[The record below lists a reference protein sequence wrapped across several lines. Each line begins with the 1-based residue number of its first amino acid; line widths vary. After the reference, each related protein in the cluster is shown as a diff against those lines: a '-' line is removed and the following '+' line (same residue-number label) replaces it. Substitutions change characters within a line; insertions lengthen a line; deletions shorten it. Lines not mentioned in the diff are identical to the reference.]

1 MKVFNWKKILP
12 YAVAIVAFVAVAMI
26 YCAPVLEG
34 KVLVQGDVNNW
45 KGAAQEARA
54 YYDEHGTRT
63 WWTNSMFS
71 GMPTYQITGSLPS
84 GEVRNGMAKVAH
96 LGMEGGWEAI
106 GIIFAY
112 FFGFF
117 LMLRCFKVNPWL
129 SIIGG
134 LAIGLSTYF
143 LLIIP
148 AGHVTKAMALGFLA
162 PVIGGFYAIF
172 RKQYW
177 LGAPLTTLYGI
188 LGITLHPQMTYYIF
202 MLIGIMACAELYIHI
217 KDKAWKDLGISVGV
231 VTLSLLL
238 VVGTKASWLEMNQNY
253 LKETMRGGH
262 SELTSNSDSG
272 PTSNSNS
279 GLSLDY
285 ATAWSYGVG
294 ETMTFLIPNWEG
306 GASGYNVGENSQL
319 YETIKK
325 SGVDK
330 RWAKQYCEHAP
341 TYRGEKAFT
350 SGPVYMGAIICFLF
364 VLGLL
369 IVPGPYKWA
378 LLIATLFSVALAW
391 GRNMMWL
398 TELFFNYFPM
408 YNKFRAVESILVVA
422 EITMPLLGILA
433 LQQIVDKKVA
443 WEKLRM
449 NMFIAGG
456 ITMGL
461 CLFFALFAGV
471 VDVTSSYDV
480 QWKNQLFAMFSEAI
494 KDKHKVTL
502 IVQQFSN
509 AILADRIELIKA
521 DAWRSFIFIALGFAV
536 VYWYAWK
543 SQSLNTKHSTLNYV
557 LYAALAA
564 LVLVDMIPVNKRFF
578 GDDNFVK
585 AKDAEAYFAM
595 QPYEQQILQDKDPN
609 FRVLNLT
616 SNTFNDAR
624 TSYRLKSI
632 GGYSAAKLR
641 RYQDLIDE
649 HISKEMNPLMQTIM
663 QTQGFML
670 PDANEGKNFPVL
682 NMLNMKYAVV
692 HTQGSRQV
700 PVMNPYAMGNC
711 WFVDEV
717 ILVDTPDEECA
728 ALKTLDLH
736 TQAVADKKFA
746 ASLDITQPEV
756 APLMAFDQN
765 AITLTSYAPNCLAYV
780 AMTEQNKVAVFSE
793 IYYPHDW
800 HLYLVDREGK
810 NSVEIPLARVN
821 YTLRAAV
828 IPAGAHQLR
837 MVFEPHALKTDKAC
851 MAILIL
857 ALLLSAGALT
867 SPLWRK
873 KKTILL

>member
-1 MKVFNWKKILP
+1 MKNFDWKKILP

-26 YCAPVLEG
+26 YCAPILEG

-54 YYDEHGTRT
+54 FYDEHGTRS
-63 WWTNSMFS
+63 WWTNSMFG

-162 PVIGGFYAIF
+162 PMIGGFYAIF

-217 KDKAWKDLGISVGV
+217 KDKAWKDLGISLGV
-231 VTLSLLL
+231 LALSLLL
-238 VVGTKASWLEMNQNY
+238 VVGTKASWLEMNQSY

-262 SELTSNSDSG
+262 SELTSNRDSG

-306 GASGYNVGENSQL
+306 GASGYNVGEKSQL
-319 YETIKK
+319 CETMVKNR
-325 SGVDK
+325 VPK
-330 RWAKQYCEHAP
+330 RSAEQFCEHVP

-433 LQQIVDKKVA
+433 LQQIVDKKIA
-443 WEKLRM
+443 WDKLK
-449 NMFIAGG
+449 IHLITAGG
-456 ITMGL
+456 ITGGI
-461 CLFFALFAGV
+461 CLFFALFTGI

-480 QWKNQLFAMFSEAI
+480 QWVNQVPAWLRDAIYDERIAM
-494 KDKHKVTL
+494 
-502 IVQQFSN
+502 
-509 AILADRIELIKA
+509 IKA

-536 VYWYAWK
+536 VYWYAWRGERLEAK
-543 SQSLNTKHSTLNYV
+543 GERQWL

-578 GDDNFVK
+578 GNDNFMK
-585 AKDAEAYFAM
+585 AKDAEAYFKM
-595 QPYEQQILQDKDPN
+595 QPYEQKILEDTSYY
-609 FRVLNLT
+609 RVLNLAT
-616 SNTFNDAR
+616 NTFNDAR

-663 QTQGFML
+663 QTQWFML
-670 PDANEGKNFPVL
+670 PDENAGKDFPVL

-692 HTQGSRQV
+692 PLQGSRQE

-717 ILVDTPDEECA
+717 VWVNTPDEECA

-746 ASLDITQPEV
+746 EVLDVTKPEV
-756 APLMAFDQN
+756 TPLMAFDKN
-765 AITLTSYAPNCLAYV
+765 AIVLTSYQPNCLEYV
-780 AMTEQNKVAVFSE
+780 TMSEQNKVAVFSE

-800 HLYLVDREGK
+800 HLYVVDQDGN
-810 NSVEIPLARVN
+810 NSIEIPLARVN

-837 MVFEPHALKTDKAC
+837 MVFEPHALKTDKAS

-873 KKTILL
+873 KK

>member
-1 MKVFNWKKILP
+1 MKIDWKKLLP
-12 YAVAIVAFVAVAMI
+12 YAVAIVAFVAIAMI
-26 YCAPVLEG
+26 YCAPLLEG

-45 KGAAQEARA
+45 KGAAQEARTF
-54 YYDEHGTRT
+54 YEENGTRT
-63 WWTNSMFS
+63 WWTNSMFG

-84 GEVRNGMAKVAH
+84 GEVRNGMAKIAH

-134 LAIGLSTYF
+134 FAIGFSTYF
-143 LLIIP
+143 FLIIP
-148 AGHVTKAMALGFLA
+148 AGHITKAMALGFLA

-177 LGAPLTTLYGI
+177 LGAPLMVLYGI
-188 LGITLHPQMTYYIF
+188 LSITLHPQMTYYIF

-217 KDKAWKDLGISVGV
+217 KEKAWKDLGISVGV
-231 VTLSLLL
+231 VALSLLL
-238 VVGTKASWLEMNQNY
+238 IVGTKLSWLEMNQNY

-262 SELTSNSDSG
+262 SELRGDEAMRRDG
-272 PTSNSNS
+272 EKAKGEKA
-279 GLSLDY
+279 GLDLDY

-306 GASGYNVGENSQL
+306 GASGYNVGEKSQL
-319 YETIKK
+319 CETMKQN
-325 SGVDK
+325 GVPK
-330 RWAKQYCEHAP
+330 RSAEQFCQQVP

-369 IVPGPYKWA
+369 IVSGPYKWA
-378 LLIATLFSVALAW
+378 LLIATIFSVALAW

-422 EITMPLLGILA
+422 EITIPLLGIMA
-433 LQQIVDKKVA
+433 LQQVVEKKIA
-443 WEKLRM
+443 WDKLR
-449 NMFIAGG
+449 ISILTAAG
-456 ITMGL
+456 ITGGL
-461 CLFFALFAGV
+461 CLVFALFGGA
-471 VDVTSSYDV
+471 VDITSSYDS
-480 QWKNQLFAMFSEAI
+480 QWVSQVPGWLKEAI
-494 KDKHKVTL
+494 FAERV
-502 IVQQFSN
+502 
-509 AILADRIELIKA
+509 AMIKA
-521 DAWRSFIFIALGFAV
+521 DAWRSLIFIVLGAGL

-543 SQSLNTKHSTLNYV
+543 VNSSSSNFKLSTLNYA

-578 GDDNFVK
+578 GNNHFVNEK
-585 AKDAEAYFAM
+585 VADRTFRMEE
-595 QPYEQQILQDKDPN
+595 YEKEILQDQSYY
-609 FRVLNLT
+609 RVLNLAT
-616 SNTFNDAR
+616 NTFNDAR

-649 HISKEMNPLMQTIM
+649 HISQEMNPLMQTVM
-663 QTQGFML
+663 RTQGFMI
-670 PDANEGKNFPVL
+670 PDENAGKDFPVL
-682 NMLNMKYAVV
+682 NMLNMKYAVMPL
-692 HTQGSRQV
+692 QGGQQV

-728 ALKTLDLH
+728 ALRTLDLH
-736 TQAVADKKFA
+736 KQAVADKKFA
-746 ASLDITQPEV
+746 EALDITKPEV
-756 APLMAFDQN
+756 APLMAFDEN
-765 AITLTSYAPNCLAYV
+765 VIELTSYAPNCLEYV

-793 IYYPHDW
+793 IYYPYDW
-800 HLYLVDREGK
+800 HLYMVDRDGN
-810 NSVEIPLARVN
+810 NSVEIHLARVN

-837 MVFEPHALKTDKAC
+837 MVFEPHAMKTDKAS

-857 ALLLSAGALT
+857 ALLLSVGALT
-867 SPLWRK
+867 FPLWRK
-873 KKTILL
+873 K

>member
-1 MKVFNWKKILP
+1 MKFDWKKILP

-26 YCAPVLEG
+26 YCAPLLEG

-45 KGAAQEARA
+45 KGVAQEARA

-63 WWTNSMFS
+63 WWTNSTFS

-84 GEVRNGMAKVAH
+84 GELRNGMAKVAH

-134 LAIGLSTYF
+134 LAIGFSTYF
-143 LLIIP
+143 FLIIP

-162 PVIGGFYAIF
+162 PMVGGFYAIF

-177 LGAPLTTLYGI
+177 LGAPLVMLYGI

-202 MLIGIMACAELYIHI
+202 MLIGVLACAELYIHI
-217 KDKAWKDLGISVGV
+217 KDKAWKDLGISLGV
-231 VTLSLLL
+231 LALSLLL
-238 VVGTKASWLEMNQNY
+238 VVGTKVSWLEMNQSY

-262 SELTSNSDSG
+262 SELNRSG
-272 PTSNSNS
+272 DNKEKPV
-279 GLSLDY
+279 GLDFDY
-285 ATAWSYGVG
+285 ATAWSYGVD
-294 ETMTFLIPNWEG
+294 ETMTLLIPNWEG
-306 GASGYNVGENSQL
+306 GASGYDVGA
-319 YETIKK
+319 K
-325 SGVDK
+325 SGLCKTMVNNRIPK
-330 RWAKQYCEHAP
+330 RSAEQFCSQAP
-341 TYRGEKAFT
+341 VYRGEKAFT
-350 SGPVYMGAIICFLF
+350 SGPVYVGAIICFLF

-378 LLIATLFSVALAW
+378 LLVATLFSVALAW

-433 LQQIVDKKVA
+433 LQQIVDKKIA
-443 WEKLRM
+443 WEKLRV

-461 CLFFALFAGV
+461 CLIFALFTGV
-471 VDVTSSYDV
+471 VDVTSSYDA
-480 QWKNQLFAMFSEAI
+480 QWVNQVPAWLRDAIYDERVAM
-494 KDKHKVTL
+494 
-502 IVQQFSN
+502 
-509 AILADRIELIKA
+509 IKA
-521 DAWRSFIFIALGFAV
+521 DAWRSFIYIALGFAIIF
-536 VYWYAWK
+536 WYAWQ
-543 SQSLNTKHSTLNYV
+543 SQKEEQKKYSYILYGV
-557 LYAALAA
+557 LAV
-564 LVLVDMIPVNKRFF
+564 LVLADMVPVNKRFF
-578 GDDNFVK
+578 GNENFVK
-585 AKDAEAYFAM
+585 AKDADAYFAM
-595 QPYEQQILQDKDPN
+595 QPYEQQILQDKTYY
-609 FRVLNLT
+609 RVLNLAT
-616 SNTFNDAR
+616 NTFNDAR
-624 TSYRLKSI
+624 TSYRLNSI
-632 GGYSAAKLR
+632 GGYHAAKLR

-649 HISKEMNPLMQTIM
+649 HISREMNPFLQTVM
-663 QTQGFML
+663 RTQGFML
-670 PDANEGKNFPVL
+670 LDENAGKDFAVL

-692 HTQGSRQV
+692 PTQGSRQV

-728 ALKTLDLH
+728 ALRTIDLYK
-736 TQAVADKKFA
+736 QAVADKKFA
-746 ASLDITQPEV
+746 TELDVTRTEV
-756 APLMAFDQN
+756 APLMAFDKN
-765 AITLTSYAPNCLAYV
+765 EIELTSYQPNCLEYI

-800 HLYLVDREGK
+800 HLYIVDKDG
-810 NSVEIPLARVN
+810 NNNIEIPLARVN

-837 MVFEPHALKTDKAC
+837 MVFEPHALKTDKAS
-851 MAILIL
+851 MAIMIL
-857 ALLLSAGALT
+857 ALFLSVGGLT
-867 SPLWRK
+867 YPLWRRK
-873 KKTILL
+873 K

>member
-1 MKVFNWKKILP
+1 MNMKIDWKKILP
-12 YAVAIVAFVAVAMI
+12 YAVAIVAFVAIAMI
-26 YCAPVLEG
+26 YCAPLLEG

-54 YYDEHGTRT
+54 FYDENGTRT
-63 WWTNSMFS
+63 WWTNSMFG

-84 GEVRNGMAKVAH
+84 GEMRNSMAKVAH
-96 LGMEGGWEAI
+96 LGLEGGWEAI

-134 LAIGLSTYF
+134 LAIGFSTYF

-148 AGHVTKAMALGFLA
+148 AGHMTKAAALGFLA

-177 LGAPLTTLYGI
+177 LGAPLVAIYGTLS
-188 LGITLHPQMTYYIF
+188 LNLHPQMTYYIF
-202 MLIGIMACAELYIHI
+202 MLIGVMACAELYIHI
-217 KDKAWKDLGISVGV
+217 REKRWKDLGISVGV
-231 VTLSLLL
+231 LAISLLL
-238 VVGTKASWLEMNQNY
+238 VFGTKLSWLEMNQSY

-262 SELTSNSDSG
+262 SELTRSG
-272 PTSNSNS
+272 DDKSKPA
-279 GLSLDY
+279 GLDLDY
-285 ATAWSYGVG
+285 ATAWSYGVD

-306 GASGYNVGENSQL
+306 GASGYNVGEKSQL
-319 YETIKK
+319 CETMKDN
-325 SGVDK
+325 GVPK
-330 RWAKQYCEHAP
+330 RSAEQFCQQVP

-378 LLIATLFSVALAW
+378 LLLATLFSVALAW

-433 LQQIVDKKVA
+433 LQQIVDKKIA
-443 WEKLRM
+443 WEKLRV

-456 ITMGL
+456 VTAGL
-461 CLFFALFAGV
+461 CLFFALFASV
-471 VDVTSSYDV
+471 VDVTSSYDA
-480 QWKNQLFAMFSEAI
+480 QWVNQVPAWLRDAIMDERTAM
-494 KDKHKVTL
+494 
-502 IVQQFSN
+502 
-509 AILADRIELIKA
+509 IKA
-521 DAWRSFIFIALGFAV
+521 DAWRSFIFIVFGFV
-536 VYWYAWK
+536 VIYWYAWK
-543 SQSLNTKHSTLNYV
+543 SNTRPLASSPYRLITFYG
-557 LYAALAA
+557 ALAV
-564 LVLVDMIPVNKRFF
+564 LVLADMLPVNKRFF
-578 GDDNFVK
+578 GNDHFVK
-585 AKDAEAYFAM
+585 AKDADAYFAM
-595 QPYEQQILQDKDPN
+595 QPYEQQILQDESYY
-609 FRVLNLT
+609 RVLNLAT
-616 SNTFNDAR
+616 NTFNDAR

-649 HISKEMNPLMQTIM
+649 HISKEMNPLMQTVM
-663 QTQGFML
+663 RTQGFML
-670 PDANEGKNFPVL
+670 PDENEGKDFPVL

-692 HTQGSRQV
+692 PLQGGKQA
-700 PVMNPYAMGNC
+700 PVQNPYAMGNC

-717 ILVDTPDEECA
+717 IWVDTPDEECA
-728 ALKTLDLH
+728 LLSEIDLH
-736 TQAVADKKFA
+736 KQAVADKKFA
-746 ASLDITQPEV
+746 EALDITKPEV
-756 APLMAFDQN
+756 TPLMAFDESR
-765 AITLTSYAPNCLAYV
+765 IELTSYAPNCLQYES
-780 AMTEQNKVAVFSE
+780 MNERNQVAVFSE
-793 IYYPHDW
+793 IYYPYDW
-800 HLYLVDREGK
+800 HLYIVNNNGEKMEL
-810 NSVEIPLARVN
+810 PLARVN

-828 IPAGAHQLR
+828 IPAGHHQLVMEFR
-837 MVFEPHALKTDKAC
+837 PHAMQTDKWC

-857 ALLLSAGALT
+857 ALLLSVGGLT
-867 SPLWRK
+867 YPLWRK
-873 KKTILL
+873 KK

>member
-1 MKVFNWKKILP
+1 MKIDWKKILP

-26 YCAPVLEG
+26 YCAPILEG

-54 YYDEHGTRT
+54 FYDEHGTRT
-63 WWTNSMFS
+63 WWTNSMFG

-84 GEVRNGMAKVAH
+84 GELRNGMAKIAH
-96 LGMEGGWEAI
+96 LSMEGGWEAI

-162 PVIGGFYAIF
+162 PMVGGFYAIF

-177 LGAPLTTLYGI
+177 LGAPLVMLYGI

-202 MLIGIMACAELYIHI
+202 MLIGVLACAELYIHI
-217 KDKAWKDLGISVGV
+217 KDKAWKDLGISLGV
-231 VTLSLLL
+231 LALSLLL
-238 VVGTKASWLEMNQNY
+238 VVGTKASWLEMNQSY

-285 ATAWSYGVG
+285 ATAWSYGVD

-306 GASGYNVGENSQL
+306 GASGYNVGAKSDL
-319 YETIKK
+319 CETMVKNR
-325 SGVDK
+325 VPK
-330 RWAKQYCEHAP
+330 RSAEQFCQQVP
-341 TYRGEKAFT
+341 TYRGEKPFT

-378 LLIATLFSVALAW
+378 LLVATLFSVALAW

-422 EITMPLLGILA
+422 EITIPLLGMLA
-433 LQQIVDKKVA
+433 LQQVVEKKIAWDKLKIH
-443 WEKLRM
+443 LLT
-449 NMFIAGG
+449 AGG
-456 ITMGL
+456 ITAGL
-461 CLFFALFAGV
+461 CLFFALFAGM
-471 VDVTSSYDV
+471 VDVTSSYDA
-480 QWKNQLFAMFSEAI
+480 QWVNQVPAWLRDAIMDERVAM
-494 KDKHKVTL
+494 
-502 IVQQFSN
+502 
-509 AILADRIELIKA
+509 IKA
-521 DAWRSFIFIALGFAV
+521 DAWRSFIFVALGFAV

-543 SQSLNTKHSTLNYV
+543 SESLPLASSPYRLIAFC
-557 LYAALAA
+557 AALAA
-564 LVLVDMIPVNKRFF
+564 VVLVDMIPVNKRFF
-578 GDDNFVK
+578 GNDHFVK

-595 QPYEQQILQDKDPN
+595 QPYEQQILQDEDPN
-609 FRVLNLT
+609 FRVLNLA

-649 HISKEMNPLMQTIM
+649 HISAEMNPLMQTIM

-670 PDANEGKNFPVL
+670 PDANEGKDFPVL
-682 NMLNMKYAVV
+682 NMLNMKYAIVPL
-692 HTQGSRQV
+692 QGGKQA
-700 PVMNPYAMGNC
+700 PVYNPYAMGNC

-717 ILVDTPDEECA
+717 VLVDTPDEECA
-728 ALKTLDLH
+728 ALGTIDLH

-746 ASLDITQPEV
+746 EALDIIKPEF
-756 APLMAFDQN
+756 APLMAFDTTLIQ
-765 AITLTSYAPNCLAYV
+765 LTSYAPNCLTYE
-780 AMTEQNKVAVFSE
+780 AMTERNKVAVFSE
-793 IYYPHDW
+793 IYYPYDW
-800 HLYLVDREGK
+800 HLYLVNASGEK
-810 NSVEIPLARVN
+810 VELPLARVN

-828 IPAGAHQLR
+828 IPAGHHQLV
-837 MVFEPHALKTDKAC
+837 MEFTPHAVKTDRWC
-851 MAILIL
+851 MALMIL
-857 ALLLSAGALT
+857 ALLLSVGGLT
-867 SPLWRK
+867 YPLWRK
-873 KKTILL
+873 KLLKGSVLG

>member
-1 MKVFNWKKILP
+1 MKIDWKKILP

-26 YCAPVLEG
+26 YCAPILEG

-45 KGAAQEARA
+45 KGAAQEARTF
-54 YYDEHGTRT
+54 YDENCTRT
-63 WWTNSMFS
+63 WWTNSMFG

-84 GEVRNGMAKVAH
+84 GEVRNGMATVAH
-96 LGMEGGWEAI
+96 LGMKGGWEAI

-134 LAIGLSTYF
+134 LAIGFSTYF
-143 LLIIP
+143 FLIIP
-148 AGHVTKAMALGFLA
+148 AGHVTKAVALGFLA

-177 LGAPLTTLYGI
+177 LGAPLIMLYGI
-188 LGITLHPQMTYYIF
+188 MSINLHPQMTYYIF
-202 MLIGIMACAELYIHI
+202 MLIGVLACAELYIHI
-217 KDKAWKDLGISVGV
+217 KDKAWKDLGISLGV
-231 VTLSLLL
+231 LALSLLL
-238 VVGTKASWLEMNQNY
+238 VVGTKVSWLEMNQSY

-262 SELTSNSDSG
+262 SELTSNSNSG
-272 PTSNSNS
+272 PTSNNS

-285 ATAWSYGVG
+285 ATAWSYGVD

-306 GASGYNVGENSQL
+306 GASGYNVGAKSDL
-319 YETIKK
+319 CETMIKNR
-325 SGVDK
+325 VPK
-330 RWAKQYCEHAP
+330 RSAEQFCQQVP

-443 WEKLRM
+443 WEKLR
-449 NMFIAGG
+449 ISILTAAG
-456 ITMGL
+456 ITGGL
-461 CLFFALFAGV
+461 CLVFALFGGA
-471 VDVTSSYDV
+471 VDVTSNYDS
-480 QWKNQLFAMFSEAI
+480 QWVSQVPVWLKDAIIAERVAM
-494 KDKHKVTL
+494 
-502 IVQQFSN
+502 
-509 AILADRIELIKA
+509 IKA
-521 DAWRSFIFIALGFAV
+521 DAWRSLIFIVLGAGAV
-536 VYWYAWK
+536 YSYAWK
-543 SQSLNTKHSTLNYV
+543 SQSLNSKHSTLNYA
-557 LYAALAA
+557 LYAALAV

-578 GDDNFVK
+578 GNDNFVK
-585 AKDAEAYFAM
+585 AKDAERYFAI
-595 QPYEQQILQDKDPN
+595 QPYEELILLDESYY
-609 FRVLNLT
+609 RVLNLAT
-616 SNTFNDAR
+616 NTFNDAR

-649 HISKEMNPLMQTIM
+649 HISREMNPLMQTVM
-663 QTQGFML
+663 RTQRFML
-670 PDANEGKNFPVL
+670 PDENAGKDFPVL
-682 NMLNMKYAVV
+682 NMLNMKYAIMPL
-692 HTQGSRQV
+692 QGGKQA

-717 ILVDTPDEECA
+717 VLVDTPDEECA
-728 ALKTLDLH
+728 ALRSLNLH
-736 TQAVADKKFA
+736 KQAVADKKFA
-746 ASLDITQPEV
+746 EALDITKPEV
-756 APLMAFDQN
+756 TPLMAFEEN
-765 AITLTSYAPNCLAYV
+765 SIVLTSYAPNYLQYES
-780 AMTEQNKVAVFSE
+780 MNERNQIAVFSE
-793 IYYPHDW
+793 IYYPYDW
-800 HLYLVDREGK
+800 HLYIVNANGEKMEL
-810 NSVEIPLARVN
+810 PLARAN

-828 IPAGAHQLR
+828 IPAGHHQLVMEFR
-837 MVFEPHALKTDKAC
+837 PHAMQTDKWC
-851 MAILIL
+851 VAILIL
-857 ALLLSAGALT
+857 ALLLSAGCL
-867 SPLWRK
+867 SYPLWK
-873 KKTILL
+873 HKLNGCIVQCKGK

>member
-1 MKVFNWKKILP
+1 MKNFDWKKILP

-26 YCAPVLEG
+26 YCAPILEG

-45 KGAAQEARA
+45 KGAAQEARTF
-54 YYDEHGTRT
+54 YDENGTRT
-63 WWTNSMFS
+63 WWTNSMFG

-84 GEVRNGMAKVAH
+84 GEVRNGIAKIAH

-177 LGAPLTTLYGI
+177 LGAPLVMLYGI

-202 MLIGIMACAELYIHI
+202 MLIGVMACAELYIHI
-217 KDKAWKDLGISVGV
+217 REKRWKDLGISVGV
-231 VTLSLLL
+231 LAISLLL
-238 VVGTKASWLEMNQNY
+238 VFGTKLSWFEMNQSY

-262 SELTSNSDSG
+262 SELTKTNGNSEKKA
-272 PTSNSNS
+272 
-279 GLSLDY
+279 GLDLEY
-285 ATAWSYGVG
+285 ATAWSYGVD

-306 GASGYNVGENSQL
+306 GASGYNVGAKSDL
-319 YETIKK
+319 CETM
-325 SGVDK
+325 VQNRVPK
-330 RWAKQYCEHAP
+330 RSAEQFCEQVP

-378 LLIATLFSVALAW
+378 LLVATLFSVALAW

-422 EITMPLLGILA
+422 EITIPLLGILA

-443 WEKLRM
+443 WEKLRT

-461 CLFFALFAGV
+461 CLIFALFTGV
-471 VDVTSSYDV
+471 VDVTSSYDA
-480 QWKNQLFAMFSEAI
+480 QWVNQVPAWLRDAIYDERVAM
-494 KDKHKVTL
+494 
-502 IVQQFSN
+502 
-509 AILADRIELIKA
+509 IKA

-536 VYWYAWK
+536 IFWYAWK

-557 LYAALAA
+557 LYATLAA
-564 LVLVDMIPVNKRFF
+564 LVLADMVPVNKRFF
-578 GDDNFVK
+578 GNDHFVK
-585 AKDAEAYFAM
+585 AKDADAYFAM
-595 QPYEQQILQDKDPN
+595 QPYEQQILEDKSYY
-609 FRVLNLT
+609 RVLNLAA
-616 SNTFNDAR
+616 NTFNDAR

-649 HISKEMNPLMQTIM
+649 HISKEMNPLMQTVM
-663 QTQGFML
+663 RTQGFML
-670 PDANEGKNFPVL
+670 PDANEGNDFPVL
-682 NMLNMKYAVV
+682 NMLNMKYAIVPL
-692 HTQGSRQV
+692 QGGKQA
-700 PVMNPYAMGNC
+700 PVQNPYAMGNC
-711 WFVDEV
+711 WFVDRLQVVNNANDEIAQLKKV
-717 ILVDTPDEECA
+717 DLHQVAVVDTSFVSLLDTSLPA
-728 ALKTLDLH
+728 A
-736 TQAVADKKFA
+736 
-746 ASLDITQPEV
+746 
-756 APLMAFDQN
+756 APLMAYDENYIHVTKHQ
-765 AITLTSYAPNCLAYV
+765 PNKIMYESQS
-780 AMTEQNKVAVFSE
+780 EQNKVAVFSE
-793 IYYPHDW
+793 VYYPHGW
-800 HLYLVDREGK
+800 HLYLLNADGSISSEL
-810 NSVEIPLARVN
+810 PLARVN
-821 YTLRAAV
+821 YILRAAV
-828 IPAGAHQLR
+828 IPAGHHMLC
-837 MVFEPHALKTDKAC
+837 MVFEPDSVKKGNT
-851 MAILIL
+851 ISLICFIIMC
-857 ALLLSAGALT
+857 LSLIGVVGYKLYR
-867 SPLWRK
+867 RK
-873 KKTILL
+873 H

>member
-1 MKVFNWKKILP
+1 MINWKKLLP
-12 YAVAIVAFVAVAMI
+12 YVVGIAVFVGIAVV
-26 YCAPVLEG
+26 YCAPLLEG

-54 YYDEHGTRT
+54 FYDEHGYSP

-71 GMPTYQITGSLPS
+71 GMPTYQITGNLPTS
-84 GEVRNGMAKVAH
+84 ELRAT
-96 LGMEGGWEAI
+96 MEQISHAGFAGDWTI
-106 GIIFAY
+106 VGIIFAY

-148 AGHVTKAMALGFLA
+148 AGHMTKAAALGFLA

-177 LGAPLTTLYGI
+177 LGAPLVAIYGTLS
-188 LGITLHPQMTYYIF
+188 LNLHPQMTYYIF
-202 MLIGIMACAELYIHI
+202 MLIGVMACAELYIHI
-217 KDKAWKDLGISVGV
+217 KDKAWKELGVGV
-231 VTLSLLL
+231 GVLLL
-238 VVGTKASWLEMNQNY
+238 SMLLVLGTKISWLEMNQSY

-262 SELTSNSDSG
+262 SELGEEAKGDKAKG
-272 PTSNSNS
+272 G
-279 GLSLDY
+279 GLDLDY
-285 ATAWSYGVG
+285 ATAWSYGVD

-306 GASGYNVGENSQL
+306 GASGYNVGEKSQL
-319 YETIKK
+319 CETMKDN
-325 SGVDK
+325 GVPK
-330 RWAKQYCEHAP
+330 RSAEQFCQQVP

-378 LLIATLFSVALAW
+378 LLVATLFSVALAW

-433 LQQIVDKKVA
+433 LQQIVDKKIA

-456 ITMGL
+456 VTAGL
-461 CLFFALFAGV
+461 CLFFALFASV
-471 VDVTSSYDV
+471 VDVTSSYDA
-480 QWKNQLFAMFSEAI
+480 QWVNQVPAWLRDAIYDERVAM
-494 KDKHKVTL
+494 
-502 IVQQFSN
+502 
-509 AILADRIELIKA
+509 IKA
-521 DAWRSFIFIALGFAV
+521 DAWRSFIFIALGFAL

-543 SQSLNTKHSTLNYV
+543 SNSESLNTKPSTLNYI
-557 LYAALAA
+557 LYAALAV
-564 LVLVDMIPVNKRFF
+564 LVLADMLPVNKRFF
-578 GDDNFVK
+578 GNDHFVK
-585 AKDAEAYFAM
+585 AKDADAYFAM
-595 QPYEQQILQDKDPN
+595 QPYEQQILQDESYY
-609 FRVLNLT
+609 RVLNLAT
-616 SNTFNDAR
+616 NTFNDAR

-649 HISKEMNPLMQTIM
+649 HISKEMNPLMQTVM
-663 QTQGFML
+663 RTQGFML
-670 PDANEGKNFPVL
+670 PDENEGKDFPVL

-692 HTQGSRQV
+692 PLQGGKQA
-700 PVMNPYAMGNC
+700 PVQNPYAMGNC

-728 ALKTLDLH
+728 LLRGIDLH
-736 TQAVADKKFA
+736 KQAVADKKFA
-746 ASLDITQPEV
+746 EVLDITKPEV
-756 APLMAFDQN
+756 TPLMAFDESS
-765 AITLTSYAPNCLAYV
+765 IELTSYAPNCLQYES
-780 AMTEQNKVAVFSE
+780 MNERNQLAVFSE
-793 IYYPHDW
+793 IYYPYDW
-800 HLYLVDREGK
+800 HLYIVNANGER
-810 NSVEIPLARVN
+810 VELPLARVN

-828 IPAGAHQLR
+828 IPAGHHQLVMEFR
-837 MVFEPHALKTDKAC
+837 PHALQLDKWS
-851 MAILIL
+851 MAIMLL
-857 ALLLSAGALT
+857 VLLLSFCGLT
-867 SPLWRK
+867 YPLWKQYIK
-873 KKTILL
+873 KNS

>member
-1 MKVFNWKKILP
+1 MKFDWKKILP
-12 YAVAIVAFVAVAMI
+12 YVVAIVAFVAVAMI
-26 YCAPVLEG
+26 YCAPILEG

-45 KGAAQEARA
+45 KGAAQEARTF
-54 YYDEHGTRT
+54 YDENGTRT
-63 WWTNSMFS
+63 WWTNSMFG

-84 GEVRNGMAKVAH
+84 GEVRNGMAKIAH

-134 LAIGLSTYF
+134 LAIGFSTYF
-143 LLIIP
+143 FLIIP
-148 AGHVTKAMALGFLA
+148 AGHVTKAVALGFLA

-177 LGAPLTTLYGI
+177 LGAPLIMLYGI
-188 LGITLHPQMTYYIF
+188 MSINLHPQMTYYIF
-202 MLIGIMACAELYIHI
+202 MLIGVLACAELYIHI
-217 KDKAWKDLGISVGV
+217 KDKAWKDLGISLGV
-231 VTLSLLL
+231 LALSLLL
-238 VVGTKASWLEMNQNY
+238 VVGTKVSWLEMNQSY

-285 ATAWSYGVG
+285 ATAWSYGVD

-306 GASGYNVGENSQL
+306 GASGYNVGAKSDL
-319 YETIKK
+319 CETMVKNR
-325 SGVDK
+325 VPK
-330 RWAKQYCEHAP
+330 RSAEQFCQQVP

-378 LLIATLFSVALAW
+378 LLVATLFSVALAW

-433 LQQIVDKKVA
+433 LQQIVDKKVT
-443 WEKLRM
+443 WDKLRT

-461 CLFFALFAGV
+461 CLIFALFTGV
-471 VDVTSSYDV
+471 VDVTSSYDA
-480 QWKNQLFAMFSEAI
+480 QWVNQVPAWLRDAIYDERVAM
-494 KDKHKVTL
+494 
-502 IVQQFSN
+502 
-509 AILADRIELIKA
+509 IKA
-521 DAWRSFIFIALGFAV
+521 DAWRSFIYIALGFAIIF
-536 VYWYAWK
+536 WYAWQ
-543 SQSLNTKHSTLNYV
+543 SQKEEQKKYSYILYGV
-557 LYAALAA
+557 LAV
-564 LVLVDMIPVNKRFF
+564 LVLADMVPVNKRFF
-578 GDDNFVK
+578 GNDHFVK
-585 AKDAEAYFAM
+585 AKDADAYFAL
-595 QPYEQQILQDKDPN
+595 QPYEQQILQDKTYY
-609 FRVLNLT
+609 RVLNLAT
-616 SNTFNDAR
+616 NTFNDAR
-624 TSYRLKSI
+624 TSYRLNSI
-632 GGYSAAKLR
+632 GGYHAAKLR

-649 HISKEMNPLMQTIM
+649 HISREMNPFLQTVM
-663 QTQGFML
+663 RTQGFML
-670 PDANEGKNFPVL
+670 PDENAGKDFAVL

-692 HTQGSRQV
+692 PTQGSRQV

-717 ILVDTPDEECA
+717 TLVDTPDEECA
-728 ALKTLDLH
+728 ALRTMDLYK
-736 TQAVADKKFA
+736 QAVADKKFA
-746 ASLDITQPEV
+746 TELDVTRTEV
-756 APLMAFDQN
+756 APLMAFDKN
-765 AITLTSYAPNCLAYV
+765 EIELTSYQPNCLEYI

-800 HLYLVDREGK
+800 HLYIVDKDGN
-810 NSVEIPLARVN
+810 NSIEIPLARVN

-837 MVFEPHALKTDKAC
+837 MVFEPHALKTDKAS
-851 MAILIL
+851 MAIMIL
-857 ALLLSAGALT
+857 ALFLSVGGLT
-867 SPLWRK
+867 YPLWRRK
-873 KKTILL
+873 K

>member
-1 MKVFNWKKILP
+1 MNMKIDWKKILP
-12 YAVAIVAFVAVAMI
+12 YAVAIVAFVAIAMI
-26 YCAPVLEG
+26 YCAPLLEG

-45 KGAAQEARA
+45 KGAAQEAITF
-54 YYDEHGTRT
+54 YEKEGYSP

-71 GMPTYQITGSLPS
+71 GMPTYQITGKLQTSATYKVMETIARGGL
-84 GEVRNGMAKVAH
+84 NGD
-96 LGMEGGWEAI
+96 WAI
-106 GIIFAY
+106 MGIIFAY

-134 LAIGLSTYF
+134 LAIGFSTYF
-143 LLIIP
+143 FLIIP
-148 AGHVTKAMALGFLA
+148 AGHMTKAAALGFLA

-172 RKQYW
+172 RKNYW
-177 LGAPLTTLYGI
+177 LGAPLVVLYGI
-188 LGITLHPQMTYYIF
+188 LSLTLHPQMTYYIF

-217 KDKAWKDLGISVGV
+217 KEKAWKDLGIGVGV
-231 VTLSLLL
+231 LMLSLLL
-238 VVGTKASWLEMNQNY
+238 VFGTKLSWFEMNQSY

-262 SELTSNSDSG
+262 SELRDDEAKG
-272 PTSNSNS
+272 EKAKGG
-279 GLSLDY
+279 GLDLDY
-285 ATAWSYGVG
+285 ATAWSYGVD

-306 GASGYNVGENSQL
+306 GASGYNVGDNSQL
-319 YETIKK
+319 CQTMRDN
-325 SGVDK
+325 GVPK
-330 RWAKQYCEHAP
+330 RSAEQFCQQVP

-443 WEKLRM
+443 WEKLRV
-449 NMFIAGG
+449 NMYIAGG
-456 ITMGL
+456 VTAGL
-461 CLFFALFAGV
+461 CLVFALFAGM
-471 VDVTSSYDV
+471 VDVTSSYDA
-480 QWKNQLFAMFSEAI
+480 QWVNQVPAWLRDAIYDERIAM
-494 KDKHKVTL
+494 
-502 IVQQFSN
+502 
-509 AILADRIELIKA
+509 IKA

-536 VYWYAWK
+536 IFWYAWQTQK
-543 SQSLNTKHSTLNYV
+543 EEQKKYSYILYGV
-557 LYAALAA
+557 LAV
-564 LVLVDMIPVNKRFF
+564 LVLADMVPVNKRFF
-578 GDDNFVK
+578 GNDHFVK
-585 AKDAEAYFAM
+585 AKDADAYFAM
-595 QPYEQQILQDKDPN
+595 QPYEQEILQDQDPN
-609 FRVLNLT
+609 FRVLNLAT
-616 SNTFNDAR
+616 NTFNDAR

-670 PDANEGKNFPVL
+670 PDANGGKDFPVL

-692 HTQGSRQV
+692 PLQGGQQI
-700 PVMNPYAMGNC
+700 PIQNPYAMGNC

-717 ILVDTPDEECA
+717 IWVDTPDEECA
-728 ALKTLDLH
+728 MLSEIDLH
-736 TQAVADKKFA
+736 KQAVADKKFA
-746 ASLDITQPEV
+746 EMLDVTKPDFV
-756 APLMAFDQN
+756 PLMAFEEN
-765 AITLTSYAPNCLAYV
+765 SIMLTSYAPNCLQYES
-780 AMTEQNKVAVFSE
+780 MNERNQVAVFSE
-793 IYYPHDW
+793 IYYPYDW
-800 HLYLVDREGK
+800 HLYIVNANGER
-810 NSVEIPLARVN
+810 VELPLARVN

-828 IPAGAHQLR
+828 IPAGLHQLVMEFR
-837 MVFEPHALKTDKAC
+837 PHAMQTDNWC

-857 ALLLSAGALT
+857 ALLLSAGGLT
-867 SPLWRK
+867 YPLWRK
-873 KKTILL
+873 KK

>member
-1 MKVFNWKKILP
+1 MKIDWKKILP
-12 YAVAIVAFVAVAMI
+12 YAVAIVAFVAIAMI
-26 YCAPVLEG
+26 YCAPLLEG

-54 YYDEHGTRT
+54 FYDEHGYSP

-71 GMPTYQITGSLPS
+71 GMPTYQITGNLPTS
-84 GEVRNGMAKVAH
+84 EVRATIEQITHAGFA
-96 LGMEGGWEAI
+96 GDWAI
-106 GIIFAY
+106 VGIIFAY

-129 SIIGG
+129 SIVGG

-148 AGHVTKAMALGFLA
+148 AGHMTKAAALGFLA
-162 PVIGGFYAIF
+162 PMIGGFYAIF
-172 RKQYW
+172 HKQYW
-177 LGAPLTTLYGI
+177 LGAPLVTIYGI
-188 LGITLHPQMTYYIF
+188 LCLNLHPQMTYYIF
-202 MLIGIMACAELYIHI
+202 LLIGVLACAEFYTHASE
-217 KDKAWKDLGISVGV
+217 KRWKDLGISVGV
-231 VTLSLLL
+231 LVISLLL
-238 VVGTKASWLEMNQNY
+238 VFGTKWSWLEMNQSY

-262 SELTSNSDSG
+262 SELSSNSVSD
-272 PTSNSNS
+272 PTSNRNS

-285 ATAWSYGVG
+285 ATAWSYGID

-306 GASGYNVGENSQL
+306 GASGYNVGEKSQL
-319 YETIKK
+319 CQTMRDN
-325 SGVDK
+325 GVPK
-330 RWAKQYCEHAP
+330 RSAEQFCLQVP

-443 WEKLRM
+443 WEKLRV
-449 NMFIAGG
+449 NMYIAGG
-456 ITMGL
+456 VTAGL
-461 CLFFALFAGV
+461 CLVFALFAGM
-471 VDVTSSYDV
+471 VDVTSSYDA
-480 QWKNQLFAMFSEAI
+480 QWVNQVPAWLRDAIYDERIAM
-494 KDKHKVTL
+494 
-502 IVQQFSN
+502 
-509 AILADRIELIKA
+509 IKA

-536 VYWYAWK
+536 TFWYAWQTQK
-543 SQSLNTKHSTLNYV
+543 EEQKKYSYILYGV
-557 LYAALAA
+557 LAV
-564 LVLVDMIPVNKRFF
+564 LVLADMVPVNKRFF
-578 GDDNFVK
+578 GNDHFVK
-585 AKDAEAYFAM
+585 AKDADAYFAM
-595 QPYEQQILQDKDPN
+595 QPYEQEILQDKDPN
-609 FRVLNLT
+609 FRVLNLAT
-616 SNTFNDAR
+616 NTFNDAR

-670 PDANEGKNFPVL
+670 PDANEGKDFPVL

-692 HTQGSRQV
+692 PLQGGQQI
-700 PVMNPYAMGNC
+700 PIQNPYAMGNC

-717 ILVDTPDEECA
+717 IWVDTPDEECA
-728 ALKTLDLH
+728 MLSEIDLYK
-736 TQAVADKKFA
+736 QAVADKKFA
-746 ASLDITQPEV
+746 EMLDVTKPDFV
-756 APLMAFDQN
+756 PLMAFEEN
-765 AITLTSYAPNCLAYV
+765 SIMLTSYAPNCLQYES
-780 AMTEQNKVAVFSE
+780 MNERNQVAVFSE
-793 IYYPHDW
+793 IYYPYDW
-800 HLYLVDREGK
+800 HLYIVNANGER
-810 NSVEIPLARVN
+810 VELPLARVN

-828 IPAGAHQLR
+828 IPAGLHQLIMEFR
-837 MVFEPHALKTDKAC
+837 PHAMQTDKWC

-857 ALLLSAGALT
+857 ALILSAGGLT
-867 SPLWRK
+867 YPLWK
-873 KKTILL
+873 KIVCKKQ

>member
-1 MKVFNWKKILP
+1 MKQFDWKKLLP
-12 YAVAIVAFVAVAMI
+12 YAVAIVAFVAIAMI
-26 YCAPVLEG
+26 YCAPLLEG

-54 YYDEHGTRT
+54 FYDEHGYSP

-71 GMPTYQITGSLPS
+71 GMPTYQITGNLPTS
-84 GEVRNGMAKVAH
+84 ELRAT
-96 LGMEGGWEAI
+96 MEQISHAGFAGDWTI
-106 GIIFAY
+106 VGIIFAY

-134 LAIGLSTYF
+134 LAIGFSTYF

-148 AGHVTKAMALGFLA
+148 AGHMTKAAALGFLA

-177 LGAPLTTLYGI
+177 LGAPLVAIYGTLS
-188 LGITLHPQMTYYIF
+188 LNLHPQMTYYIF
-202 MLIGIMACAELYIHI
+202 MLIGVMACAELYIHI
-217 KDKAWKDLGISVGV
+217 REKRWKDLGISLGV
-231 VTLSLLL
+231 LVLSLLL
-238 VVGTKASWLEMNQNY
+238 VVGTKASWLEMNQSY

-262 SELTSNSDSG
+262 SELTRSG
-272 PTSNSNS
+272 DDKSKPA
-279 GLSLDY
+279 GLDLDY
-285 ATAWSYGVG
+285 ATAWSYGVD

-306 GASGYNVGENSQL
+306 GASGYNVGEKSQL
-319 YETIKK
+319 CETMKDN
-325 SGVDK
+325 GVPK
-330 RWAKQYCEHAP
+330 RSAEQFCQQVP

-378 LLIATLFSVALAW
+378 LLVATLFSVALAW

-433 LQQIVDKKVA
+433 LQQIVDKKIA
-443 WEKLRM
+443 WEKLRV

-456 ITMGL
+456 VTAGL
-461 CLFFALFAGV
+461 CLFFALFASV
-471 VDVTSSYDV
+471 VDVTSSYDA
-480 QWKNQLFAMFSEAI
+480 QWVNQVPAWLRDAIMDERTAM
-494 KDKHKVTL
+494 
-502 IVQQFSN
+502 
-509 AILADRIELIKA
+509 IKA

-543 SQSLNTKHSTLNYV
+543 SNSDSLNTKPSTLNYI
-557 LYAALAA
+557 LYAALAV
-564 LVLVDMIPVNKRFF
+564 LVLADMLPVNKRFF
-578 GDDNFVK
+578 GNDHFVK
-585 AKDAEAYFAM
+585 AKDADAYFAM

-609 FRVLNLT
+609 FRVLNLAT
-616 SNTFNDAR
+616 NTFNDAR

-649 HISKEMNPLMQTIM
+649 HISKEMNPLMQTVM
-663 QTQGFML
+663 RTQGFML
-670 PDANEGKNFPVL
+670 PDENEGKDFPVL

-692 HTQGSRQV
+692 PLQGGKQA
-700 PVMNPYAMGNC
+700 PVQNPYAMGNC

-717 ILVDTPDEECA
+717 ILVDTPDKECA
-728 ALKTLDLH
+728 LLSEIDLH
-736 TQAVADKKFA
+736 KQAVADKKFA
-746 ASLDITQPEV
+746 EALDITKPEV
-756 APLMAFDQN
+756 TPLMAFDESS
-765 AITLTSYAPNCLAYV
+765 IELTSYAPNCLQYES
-780 AMTEQNKVAVFSE
+780 MNERNQVAVFSE
-793 IYYPHDW
+793 IYYPYDW
-800 HLYLVDREGK
+800 HLYIVNNNGEKMEL
-810 NSVEIPLARVN
+810 PLARVN

-828 IPAGAHQLR
+828 IPAGHHQLVMEFR
-837 MVFEPHALKTDKAC
+837 PHALQLDKWS
-851 MAILIL
+851 MAIMLL
-857 ALLLSAGALT
+857 VLLLSFCGLT
-867 SPLWRK
+867 YPLWKQYIK
-873 KKTILL
+873 KNS

>member
-1 MKVFNWKKILP
+1 MKQFDWKKLLP
-12 YAVAIVAFVAVAMI
+12 YAMAIVAFVAIAMI
-26 YCAPVLEG
+26 YCAPLLEG

-54 YYDEHGTRT
+54 FYDEHGYSP

-71 GMPTYQITGSLPS
+71 GMPTYQITGNLPTS
-84 GEVRNGMAKVAH
+84 ELRAT
-96 LGMEGGWEAI
+96 MEQISHAGFAGDWTI
-106 GIIFAY
+106 VGIIFAY

-134 LAIGLSTYF
+134 LAIGFSTYF

-148 AGHVTKAMALGFLA
+148 AGHMTKAAALGFLA

-177 LGAPLTTLYGI
+177 LGAPLVAIYGTLS
-188 LGITLHPQMTYYIF
+188 LNLHPQMTYYIF
-202 MLIGIMACAELYIHI
+202 MLIGVMACAELYIHI
-217 KDKAWKDLGISVGV
+217 CEKRWKDLGISVGV
-231 VTLSLLL
+231 LAISLLL
-238 VVGTKASWLEMNQNY
+238 VFGTKWSWFEMNQSY

-262 SELTSNSDSG
+262 SELTRSG
-272 PTSNSNS
+272 DDKSKPA
-279 GLSLDY
+279 GLDLDY
-285 ATAWSYGVG
+285 ATAWSYGVD

-306 GASGYNVGENSQL
+306 GASGYNVGEKSQL
-319 YETIKK
+319 CETMKDN
-325 SGVDK
+325 GVPK
-330 RWAKQYCEHAP
+330 RSAEQFCQQVP

-378 LLIATLFSVALAW
+378 LLVATLFSVALAW

-433 LQQIVDKKVA
+433 LQQIVDKKIV
-443 WEKLRM
+443 WEKLRV

-456 ITMGL
+456 ITAGL
-461 CLFFALFAGV
+461 CLFFALFASV
-471 VDVTSSYDV
+471 VDVTSSYDA
-480 QWKNQLFAMFSEAI
+480 QWVNQVPAWLRDAIFDERTAM
-494 KDKHKVTL
+494 
-502 IVQQFSN
+502 
-509 AILADRIELIKA
+509 IKA

-543 SQSLNTKHSTLNYV
+543 SNSESLNTKPSTLNYI
-557 LYAALAA
+557 LYAALAV
-564 LVLVDMIPVNKRFF
+564 LVLADMLPVNKRFF
-578 GDDNFVK
+578 GNDHFVK
-585 AKDAEAYFAM
+585 AKDADAYFAM
-595 QPYEQQILQDKDPN
+595 QPYEQQILQDESYY
-609 FRVLNLT
+609 RVLNLAT
-616 SNTFNDAR
+616 NTFNDAR

-649 HISKEMNPLMQTIM
+649 HISKEMNPLMQTVM
-663 QTQGFML
+663 RTQGFML
-670 PDANEGKNFPVL
+670 PDENEGKDFPVL

-692 HTQGSRQV
+692 PLQGGKQA
-700 PVMNPYAMGNC
+700 PVQNPYAMGNC

-728 ALKTLDLH
+728 LLSEIDLH
-736 TQAVADKKFA
+736 KQAVADKKFA
-746 ASLDITQPEV
+746 EALDITKPEV
-756 APLMAFDQN
+756 TPLMAFDESS
-765 AITLTSYAPNCLAYV
+765 IELTSYAPNCLQYES
-780 AMTEQNKVAVFSE
+780 MNERNQVAVFSE
-793 IYYPHDW
+793 IYYPYDW
-800 HLYLVDREGK
+800 HLYIVNANGER
-810 NSVEIPLARVN
+810 VELPLARVN

-828 IPAGAHQLR
+828 IPAGHHQLV
-837 MVFEPHALKTDKAC
+837 MEFQPHALQLDKWS
-851 MAILIL
+851 MAIMLL
-857 ALLLSAGALT
+857 VLLLSFCGLT
-867 SPLWRK
+867 YPLWKQYIK
-873 KKTILL
+873 KNS

>member
-1 MKVFNWKKILP
+1 MNMKIDWKKILP
-12 YAVAIVAFVAVAMI
+12 YAVAIVAFVAIAMI
-26 YCAPVLEG
+26 YCAPLLEG

-54 YYDEHGTRT
+54 FYDENGTRT
-63 WWTNSMFS
+63 WWTNSMFG

-84 GEVRNGMAKVAH
+84 GEMRNSMAKVAH
-96 LGMEGGWEAI
+96 FGLEGGWEAI

-134 LAIGLSTYF
+134 LAIGFSTYF
-143 LLIIP
+143 FLIIP
-148 AGHVTKAMALGFLA
+148 AGHVTKAVALGFLA

-177 LGAPLTTLYGI
+177 LGVPLVVLYGI
-188 LGITLHPQMTYYIF
+188 LSLTLHPQMTYYIF
-202 MLIGIMACAELYIHI
+202 MLIGVLACAELYIHI

-231 VTLSLLL
+231 LAISLLL
-238 VVGTKASWLEMNQNY
+238 VFGTKLSWLEMNQSY

-262 SELTSNSDSG
+262 SELTRSG
-272 PTSNSNS
+272 DDKSKPA
-279 GLSLDY
+279 GLDLDY
-285 ATAWSYGVG
+285 ATAWSYGVD

-306 GASGYNVGENSQL
+306 GASGYNVGEKSQL
-319 YETIKK
+319 CETMKDN
-325 SGVDK
+325 GVPK
-330 RWAKQYCEHAP
+330 RSAEQFCQQVP

-378 LLIATLFSVALAW
+378 LLVATLFSVALAW

-433 LQQIVDKKVA
+433 LQQIVDKKIA

-456 ITMGL
+456 VTAGL
-461 CLFFALFAGV
+461 CLFFALFASV
-471 VDVTSSYDV
+471 VDVTSSYDT
-480 QWKNQLFAMFSEAI
+480 QWVNQVPAWLRDAIMDERTAM
-494 KDKHKVTL
+494 
-502 IVQQFSN
+502 
-509 AILADRIELIKA
+509 IKA

-536 VYWYAWK
+536 VYWFAWK
-543 SQSLNTKHSTLNYV
+543 SNTQPLASSPYRLIAFYG
-557 LYAALAA
+557 ALAV
-564 LVLVDMIPVNKRFF
+564 LVLADMLPVNKRFF
-578 GDDNFVK
+578 GNDHFVK
-585 AKDAEAYFAM
+585 AKDADAYFAM
-595 QPYEQQILQDKDPN
+595 QPYEQQILQDESYY
-609 FRVLNLT
+609 RVLNLAT
-616 SNTFNDAR
+616 NTFNDAR

-649 HISKEMNPLMQTIM
+649 HISKEMNPLMQTVM
-663 QTQGFML
+663 RTQGFML
-670 PDANEGKNFPVL
+670 PDENEGKDFPVL

-692 HTQGSRQV
+692 PLQGSKQA
-700 PVMNPYAMGNC
+700 PVQNPYAMGNC

-728 ALKTLDLH
+728 LLSEIDLH
-736 TQAVADKKFA
+736 KQAVADKKFA
-746 ASLDITQPEV
+746 EALDITKPEV
-756 APLMAFDQN
+756 TPLMAFDESS
-765 AITLTSYAPNCLAYV
+765 IELTSYAPNCLQYES
-780 AMTEQNKVAVFSE
+780 MNERNQVAVFSE
-793 IYYPHDW
+793 IYYPYDW
-800 HLYLVDREGK
+800 HLYIVNNNGEKMEL
-810 NSVEIPLARVN
+810 PLARVN

-828 IPAGAHQLR
+828 IPAGHHQLVMEFR
-837 MVFEPHALKTDKAC
+837 PHAMQTDKWC

-857 ALLLSAGALT
+857 ALLLSAGGLT
-867 SPLWRK
+867 YPLWRK
-873 KKTILL
+873 KK